1 MHLFLLQAF
10 YNFVWMSI
18 FSKYFA
24 FSKYFPALLWVG
36 GIILYWLVK
45 VTAYAFYLRLTKLN
59 KNHYCP
65 KRVWICL
72 LWLAAVSAAF
82 TVTWWGKQS
91 LFYHQCPHPFHADKT
106 MHGYFTCMYICTTLI
121 SAWCLHNPEE
131 GIGSLQLEP
140 QMVMS
145 YLPYLCWVLWKSNKC
160 P

>member
-82 TVTWWGKQS
+82 TVTWWGKAVTVLPPVPTPLSCWQT
-91 LFYHQCPHPFHADKT
+91 L
-106 MHGYFTCMYICTTLI
+106 HGSFTCMHICTTLI
-121 SAWCLHNPEE
+121 SARCLHKPEE
-131 GIGSLQLEP
+131 GIGSLQLEL
-140 QMVMS
+140 QMVRS
-145 YLPYLCWVLWKSNKC
+145 YLPDLCWVLWKSNKC